1 MASAVMIATFPLLSA
16 QKSAIREGL
25 GRDAP
30 GCEAALSEVRKP
42 MRSAQPATRWKNKAT
57 PLDED
62 DHRFLCAFEPERKPF
77 EQMA

>member
-42 MRSAQPATRWKNKAT
+42 MRSAQPATRWK
-57 PLDED
+57 
-62 DHRFLCAFEPERKPF
+62 DHRLLCAFEPERKPF